1 MAAEDLKVEVRN
13 RVGILTLNRPD
24 KLNALTPAMGVAAV
38 AALRDFATNPEV
50 GAVVLTGAGRGF
62 CAGGDVSSM
71 HNRNE
76 LGVGGATYEQRV
88 DRLQDG
94 HAWPWLLHSIPKVT
108 IAVINGPAAG
118 AGLGLALSCDLRIA
132 SDQAR
137 FGTAYARVGYG
148 GDYGV
153 TWQLTQLV
161 GQAKAK
167 ELFFLPDMI
176 SADEALRVNLVNRV
190 APHEKLWEE
199 AMAMAERIASG
210 PLVSYRYMKANINLS
225 TTVDFRT
232 MLDREAETHNRCG
245 LTEDHQE
252 GVRAF
257 IEKRPPQFRGR

>member
-1 MAAEDLKVEVRN
+1 MATEELKVEVKN
-13 RVGILTLNRPD
+13 RVGILTMNRPD

-38 AALRDFATNPEV
+38 EALREFAANPEV

-62 CAGGDVSSM
+62 CAGGDVSAMLS
-71 HNRNE
+71 RNE
-76 LGVGGATYEQRV
+76 LGAGGATYEQRV
-88 DRLQDG
+88 DRLREG
-94 HAWPWLLHSIPKVT
+94 HAWPWLLYTIPKVT
-108 IAVINGPAAG
+108 IAVINGPVAG

-137 FGTAYARVGYG
+137 FGTAYALVGYG

-176 SADEALRVNLVNRV
+176 SAEEAFRINLINRI
-190 APHEKLWEE
+190 APHEKLWDE
-199 AMAMAERIASG
+199 AMAVAERIASG
-210 PLVSYRYMKANINLS
+210 PLISYRYMKANINMS
-225 TTVDFRT
+225 TTVDFHT

-245 LTEDHQE
+245 QTADHQE

-257 IEKRPPQFRGR
+257 MEKRPPQFCGR